1 MCKEYK
7 KIKNMKATDIIA
19 KAKNEI
25 RDFIVYELSLLY
37 SAKGWQDDDYND
49 FGDMYFECETVFM
62 DVWVTDC
69 EGNDYQE
76 ARKVE
81 RVVCTTDKFFVV
93 LEDDMEYYL
102 SELDVYTLAGIA
114 NEIEHEYKNAISKID
129 KG

>member
-1 MCKEYK
+1 
-7 KIKNMKATDIIA
+7 MKATDIIT

-37 SAKGWQDDDYND
+37 SAKGWQDDNYNA
-49 FGDMYFECETVFM
+49 FGDMYFECETVSM

-76 ARKVE
+76 MRKVE
-81 RVVCTTDKFFVV
+81 RVVCTTDECFVE
-93 LEDDMEYYL
+93 LEDDREYYF

-114 NEIEHEYKNAISKID
+114 NEIENEYKNAISK
-129 KG
+129 

>member
-1 MCKEYK
+1 
-7 KIKNMKATDIIA
+7 MKATDIIT

-25 RDFIVYELSLLY
+25 RDFIIYELSLLY
-37 SAKGWQDDDYND
+37 SAKGWLDDD
-49 FGDMYFECETVFM
+49 GDMYFECETASM

-76 ARKVE
+76 MRKVK
-81 RVVCTTDKFFVV
+81 RVVCNTDKFFVE

-114 NEIEHEYKNAISKID
+114 NEIEHEYKNAISK
-129 KG
+129 

>member
-1 MCKEYK
+1 
-7 KIKNMKATDIIA
+7 MKATDIIA

-37 SAKGWQDDDYND
+37 SAKGWLDDD
-49 FGDMYFECETVFM
+49 GDMHFECETVSM

-76 ARKVE
+76 TRKVE
-81 RVVCTTDKFFVV
+81 RVVCTTDEFFVE
-93 LEDDMEYYL
+93 LEDDREYYF

-114 NEIEHEYKNAISKID
+114 NEIENEYKNAISK
-129 KG
+129 